1 MLLAAP
7 YRVELADLFDG
18 PLDLLL
24 YLVRKEEINVL
35 DLSLS
40 RIIDQF
46 LEYLEIL
53 EIIDFDVAADFLV
66 TAATLAEIKSRLALM
81 RDEEEA
87 ESPEEEELSDIA
99 PGNFVA
105 HLLAYRRLKEAAEN
119 LQEQAL
125 AWHDR
130 YPRLAD
136 DRPDMRRSP
145 ARDFIKDVEVW
156 DLVGAFARI
165 VRKKSREEEHQV
177 RFDDTPIHVYVERIG
192 ERIRQ
197 EGRILFQELFARQ
210 ADRSQVIGMFLAVLE
225 LVRHHGYRAQ
235 QELDFGE
242 IWLMPPDASACTAGN
257 AVDSPGELPE
267 APLERPPGDSE
278 SAE

>member
-46 LEYLEIL
+46 LEYLEVL
-53 EIIDFDVAADFLV
+53 EIIDFDLAADFLV
-66 TAATLAEIKSRLALM
+66 TAATLTEIKSRLALL

-87 ESPEEEELSDIA
+87 AAPEEEELSDIA

-145 ARDFIKDVEVW
+145 AHDFIKDVEVW

-165 VRKKSREEEHQV
+165 VRKKSREEEQQV

-192 ERIRQ
+192 ERVRQ
-197 EGRILFQELFARQ
+197 EGRVLFQELFAHQ

-225 LVRHHGYRAQ
+225 LVRHHGFRAQ

-242 IWLMPPDASACTAGN
+242 IWLMPPDDSDCATSN
-257 AVDSPGELPE
+257 ATDCPGHAPE
-267 APLERPPGDSE
+267 APLERPPGHLE